1 MVRLIQCFLEKLVN
15 YLIIRKLKSELIV
28 INTILELSKQCGYK
42 VEISTISRRQW
53 LSKKDQKNILIS
65 LVIKD
70 GRMRDLSYDPGDH
83 VVVFPTNSDEDV
95 DIVLEHMTNLPKNP
109 LSRIKLMEKGR
120 NTGKAGSKKYQI
132 HYEVMVNSYTL

>member
-1 MVRLIQCFLEKLVN
+1 M
-15 YLIIRKLKSELIV
+15 
-28 INTILELSKQCGYK
+28 
-42 VEISTISRRQW
+42 EISTISRRQW

-109 LSRIKLMEKGR
+109 LSRVKLMEKGR

-132 HYEVMVNSYTL
+132 HYEVISYTL